1 MSNAEFKAIT
11 SHPVFTAALARAKG
25 LARRDASPE
34 LSPQLLLGGF
44 YLALQDVV
52 LATHEDIV
60 AVRVAIEE
68 SGLRQGLV
76 GAAPVAPITGEQMP
90 LNPRLQTIMRDSV
103 ESIEALIAA
112 LLVAAASETE
122 TESQLLN
129 TIVRRASAH
138 ARKRGLPEVESS
150 LFAVVTHHLYKEGQL
165 IAAPGLASHVALN
178 KEAMRILL
186 AQVGEVANEEAEPIP
201 LAKPLQ
207 QAIDSVNAPHAR
219 IVVALNVG
227 LSLGAIL
234 LAKRHVAYHEA
245 GHAVASYI
253 LCPAVPIIQ
262 LSIVD
267 SDGDS
272 GYMRFDP
279 SAPSYSKNRVRGRYL
294 NDFAVLLAGRA
305 AERLAFGDNEID
317 AGAVSDLA
325 RATSMAWDLITCFGM
340 DSEFGPVHVD
350 SLIDRLEWKSGW
362 LLEQAQ
368 RRLVAHLKAAEE
380 RALQILKTHWSTV
393 ERVADALVE
402 KQLLDSNEVM
412 SLLVDGGLRGIP
424 EAKFVRSIAQ
434 HREVTFAS
442 EAGICE
448 TREGPVRHEAS
459 DAIVQGAHGEIWPI
473 ARARFMAAYEPT
485 GSATMGEPGIYR
497 KKPTD
502 VLALQ
507 LTEFRHLVLSGGRGA
522 LEGQAGDWL
531 VDYGNGDMAVVSAD
545 VFSQYYV
552 QGGENGQ

>member
-11 SHPVFTAALARAKG
+11 SHPVFTAALALAKG
-25 LARRDASPE
+25 LARRNGSPE
-34 LSPQLLLGGF
+34 LTPQLLIGGF

-52 LATHEDIV
+52 LATHEDI
-60 AVRVAIEE
+60 ADVRVAIEE
-68 SGLRQGLV
+68 SGLRLGLV
-76 GAAPVAPITGEQMP
+76 GAVPVAPITGEQMP
-90 LNPRLQTIMRDSV
+90 LNPSLQTIMRDSV
-103 ESIEALIAA
+103 ESIEALIDA

-129 TIVRRASAH
+129 TIVQRASAH
-138 ARKRGLPEVESS
+138 AHKRGLPEVESS

-186 AQVGEVANEEAEPIP
+186 AQVGEVANEEAEPLP

-207 QAIDSVNAPHAR
+207 QAINAVTTPNAR
-219 IVVALNVG
+219 IVAALNVG
-227 LSLGAIL
+227 LSRGAL
-234 LAKRHVAYHEA
+234 QLEKRRVALHEA
-245 GHAVASYI
+245 GHVVVSFV
-253 LCPAVPIIQ
+253 LQPDVPIIQ
-262 LSIVD
+262 VSIVD
-267 SDGDS
+267 DHGAS
-272 GYMRFDP
+272 GYMRSDI
-279 SAPSYSKNRVRGRYL
+279 SAPGYSIDNSRESYLELV
-294 NDFAVLLAGRA
+294 AVGLGGRA
-305 AERLAFGDNEID
+305 AEILAFGLNRVGG
-317 AGAVSDLA
+317 GASSDMA
-325 RATSMAWDLITCFGM
+325 KATDLVWRFITCLGM
-340 DSEFGPVHVD
+340 DSEIGPVHLD

-368 RRLVAHLKAAEE
+368 RRLVVHLKAAEE

-393 ERVADALVE
+393 ERVADALME

-424 EAKFVRSIAQ
+424 EATPVRSIAQ
-434 HREVTFAS
+434 YREVTFAA
-442 EAGICE
+442 EAGLCE
-448 TREGPVRHEAS
+448 TREGPVRHEVG

-473 ARARFMAAYEPT
+473 ARSRFIDAYEPAECT
-485 GSATMGEPGIYR
+485 TMGEPGNYR
-497 KKPTD
+497 KRPAD
-502 VLALQ
+502 ILALQ